1 MDNSAGSVLLDGM
14 PFYLKS
20 TPLQQ
25 KTRIPQQALPFR
37 KHQGLMFEAQPILR
51 RNETIPFGLGS
62 LTFPFNVTY
71 SCSQDNPFLKVLAKE
86 QPMKL
91 KTVRHCLSTLFAIAF
106 IMNAGHLYPAD
117 LVTGRWDCSGDG
129 VNGEAVQ
136 YVLDLK
142 QSGDQVTGSV
152 TYGSDVVDI
161 SKGSVQG
168 NKLELVVTTDDNHYV
183 SIGIVEND
191 KITGTWKDDN
201 GATGKWQAQKQAGK

>member
-1 MDNSAGSVLLDGM
+1 
-14 PFYLKS
+14 
-20 TPLQQ
+20 
-25 KTRIPQQALPFR
+25 
-37 KHQGLMFEAQPILR
+37 
-51 RNETIPFGLGS
+51 
-62 LTFPFNVTY
+62 
-71 SCSQDNPFLKVLAKE
+71 
-86 QPMKL
+86 MKL

-106 IMNAGHLYPAD
+106 IMKAGHLYPAD

>member
-1 MDNSAGSVLLDGM
+1 
-14 PFYLKS
+14 
-20 TPLQQ
+20 
-25 KTRIPQQALPFR
+25 
-37 KHQGLMFEAQPILR
+37 
-51 RNETIPFGLGS
+51 
-62 LTFPFNVTY
+62 
-71 SCSQDNPFLKVLAKE
+71 
-86 QPMKL
+86 MKL

-106 IMNAGHLYPAD
+106 IMKAGHLYPAD

-183 SIGIVEND
+183 STGIVEND